1 MVHGIINSVE
11 QKTHTVRSFRPPPLA
26 KTQTR
31 AAPLPV
37 LDGRACARA
46 SSLSLALEA
55 CPRQEGA
62 PLLQNSRIAA
72 ELRKPGPVGHGR
84 NPFFFYFPARAAG
97 SVCLPRASTY
107 SVLLDLVLLVLEN
120 KGTACAYKQ
129 LYPQAGAG
137 TARHGTTAG
146 GRWPRDKAE
155 RSRSGVRGYTRRHH
169 ALARSAARSRA
180 GGPARAPSQTPP
192 TSMPPPVAGVISCR
206 RCAARCRA
214 SLLNLARPTNLL
226 PSSSSADD
234 FEPCRHDHEPN

>member
-84 NPFFFYFPARAAG
+84 NPFFFISRREQQAPSVYLSTARLYLLGTPRPSTPSTRKQGNGMRVQTIVPASGGRH
-97 SVCLPRASTY
+97 
-107 SVLLDLVLLVLEN
+107 
-120 KGTACAYKQ
+120 
-129 LYPQAGAG
+129 G
-137 TARHGTTAG
+137 TARYNC
-146 GRWPRDKAE
+146 GR
-155 RSRSGVRGYTRRHH
+155 
-169 ALARSAARSRA
+169 ALAEGQSGAFAQRGQRLHAAASCPRPLCRSQPGR
-180 GGPARAPSQTPP
+180 GTSQST
-192 TSMPPPVAGVISCR
+192 
-206 RCAARCRA
+206 
-214 SLLNLARPTNLL
+214 
-226 PSSSSADD
+226 
-234 FEPCRHDHEPN
+234 EPNATN